1 MGSSNLAGNID
12 LGAKKNLAE
21 VSAFLG
27 STTEKL
33 SDLTKIGI
41 STVTS
46 NSQHVSEGSLFIAL
60 AGERHHGA
68 EFYDQVKQSGAVAI
82 LTDQRGEALIASQR
96 REPVEEAIPVVV
108 VSRPDIDL
116 GHLAH
121 WFYGNPMQ
129 FIYSAGIT
137 GTNGK
142 TTVTSLLHQ
151 MWSEAGVSAG
161 LIGTIATR
169 YAGMEFPAVRTTPS
183 ADEIARTIAEMS
195 ALHVRN
201 LAMEVSSHGLALHR
215 INGAKFA
222 AVGFTNLSKDHLDF
236 HRDMESYF
244 QAKAELFTY
253 EYSNLGFIN
262 IDNPFGE
269 RLAGE
274 SEIQVVS
281 LSTKNKKAD
290 WHIVEAART
299 KKGYQLAIRG
309 IGGVLIETEL
319 ALLGR
324 HNIENYLLA
333 LAIAID
339 SGVDPLLL
347 AEITPRLKGAE
358 GRLERVDLGQN
369 FSAYVDYAHTP
380 DAVAQILNSLRD
392 ECDGRIIGVLGC
404 GGDRDK
410 SKRGEM
416 GAALLQGC
424 DIAIFTSDNPRSE
437 DPDQILAEM
446 TTGLTFD
453 DPSQIIRDRREA
465 IRYALAQAGA
475 GDLVIVLGKG
485 HESGQI
491 FATGV
496 VEFDDRI
503 ELARGIESLS

>member
-1 MGSSNLAGNID
+1 MASSYLSGAID

-27 STTEKL
+27 STHERL
-33 SDLTKIGI
+33 SDLAKIEI
-41 STVTS
+41 SSVTS
-46 NSQHVSEGSLFIAL
+46 DSKQVTDGALFIAL
-60 AGERHHGA
+60 SGERHHGA
-68 EFYDQVKQSGAVAI
+68 EFFDQVQGSGAAAI
-82 LTDQRGEALIASQR
+82 LTDQRGEELIASQHS
-96 REPVEEAIPVVV
+96 ENSQDLIPVIV

-121 WFYGNPMQ
+121 WFYGNPMRS
-129 FIYSAGIT
+129 IYAAGIT

-142 TTVTSLLHQ
+142 TTTTTLLHQ
-151 MWSEAGVSAG
+151 IWSEARVSSG

-222 AVGFTNLSKDHLDF
+222 AAGFTNLSKDHLDF
-236 HRDMESYF
+236 HHDMESYY
-244 QAKAELFTY
+244 QAKAELFTH
-253 EYSNLGFIN
+253 EYSSIGFIN
-262 IDNPFGE
+262 IDNSYGE
-269 RLAGE
+269 RLARE
-274 SEIQVVS
+274 SEIQVLA

-290 WHIVEAART
+290 WHIVSAARI
-299 KKGYQLAIRG
+299 KQGYQLAIRG

-324 HNIENYLLA
+324 HNLENYLLA
-333 LAIAID
+333 LAIAFD

-347 AEITPRLKGAE
+347 AEITPMLKGAE
-358 GRLERVDLGQN
+358 GRLERINLGQE

-380 DAVAQILNSLRD
+380 DAVARILSSLRED
-392 ECDGRIIGVLGC
+392 FDGRIIGVLGC

-410 SKRGEM
+410 SKRADM

-437 DPDQILAEM
+437 DPDQILVEM
-446 TTGLTFD
+446 TTGLAFAN
-453 DPSQIIRDRREA
+453 PSRIIRDRREA
-465 IRYALAQAGA
+465 IRYALSQAGA

-491 FATGV
+491 FAD
-496 VEFDDRI
+496 EILPFDDRI